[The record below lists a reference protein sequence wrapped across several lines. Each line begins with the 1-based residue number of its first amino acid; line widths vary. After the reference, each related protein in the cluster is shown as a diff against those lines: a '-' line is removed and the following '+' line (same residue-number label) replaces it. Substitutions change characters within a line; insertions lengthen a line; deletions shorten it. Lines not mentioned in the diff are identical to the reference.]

1 MSAERQLTHDYGT
14 QAATRL
20 RQQLVAELA
29 ERQHGVVS
37 LEQLMALALSGRAV
51 RGWIES
57 GRLRRLHREVFAVG
71 HRALR
76 PQGHYLAAVLACGP
90 GAVLSH
96 RSAAA
101 LLDLRSSATTR
112 IDVTVPGRVGRSRVG
127 IRVHSGDRL
136 VDDEVTRLNGIPCT
150 TAART
155 ILDLAA
161 VLNRRG
167 LEQLVERAERLE
179 IFDLF
184 QVSRLVLRHRGRRG
198 VARLRAVLGEWDEDV
213 MRCRSESEIL
223 FLKEIVACGIE
234 RPIVNGQI
242 GLRAMSPEVDFHW
255 PRHRFIIKIDS
266 VAFHDNPLARKR
278 DAERDAALAEAGWE
292 VRRLGWTDLTEQA
305 PRTLQKIRRRLATPS
320 EAPHGS

>member
-1 MSAERQLTHDYGT
+1 MGAERQLTADYEPKS
-14 QAATRL
+14 AARL
-20 RQQLVAELA
+20 RNAVLA
-29 ERQHGVVS
+29 LADRQHGVVA
-37 LEQLMALALSGRAV
+37 LWQLLARGMAERTVGTWVS
-51 RGWIES
+51 S
-57 GRLRRLHREVFAVG
+57 GRLQRIHQGVFVVG

-76 PQGHYLAAVLACGP
+76 REGHYLAAVLACGP

-112 IDVTVPGRVGRSRVG
+112 IDVTVPGRVGRSRAG

-136 VDDEVTRLNGIPCT
+136 VDDEVTSLSGIPCT
-150 TAART
+150 AAART

-167 LEQLVERAERLE
+167 LEQLVERAERIE

-184 QVSRLVLRHRGRRG
+184 QVSRLVVRHRGRRG
-198 VARLRAVLGEWDEDV
+198 VARLRAVLSEWDEDV

-223 FLKEIVACGIE
+223 FLKEIVACGID

-255 PRHRFIIKIDS
+255 PQHRFIVEIDS

-292 VRRLGWTDLTEQA
+292 VLRLRWTDVTEEALRSVQA
-305 PRTLQKIRRRLATPS
+305 VRRRLATPT
-320 EAPHGS
+320 EAPSGS